1 MKKMIALV
9 LMLICVIALVGCAN
23 QKKEQPLVSLMPT
36 QKMIEDIAAG
46 NLEKAWYPV
55 YNRMADPE
63 LKENLELYAEMFAGR
78 EVKRCDC
85 YDYERTGERS
95 TEGSDYTEITY
106 YKIYLT
112 EDYYEEPDYY
122 AKAVHITDGEGTGT
136 ISLEIYEEAP
146 QR

>member
-9 LMLICVIALVGCAN
+9 LVSICVIALVGCAK
-23 QKKEQPLVSLMPT
+23 QQKEQPLVSLMPT

-63 LKENLELYAEMFAGR
+63 LKENLELYAQMFAGR

-95 TEGSDYTEITY
+95 PEGSDYTEITY

-112 EDYYEEPDYY
+112 EDYYGEPDYY

-136 ISLEIYEEAP
+136 ISLEIYEEDP
-146 QR
+146 VK